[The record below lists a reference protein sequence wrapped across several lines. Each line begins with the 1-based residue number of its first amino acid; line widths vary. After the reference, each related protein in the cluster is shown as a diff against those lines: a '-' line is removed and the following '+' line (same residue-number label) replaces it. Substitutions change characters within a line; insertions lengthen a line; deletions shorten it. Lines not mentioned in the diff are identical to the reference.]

1 MTRILLIL
9 TLLASLAVGGYFLW
23 QNNQVTAPE
32 AAYRTQKIET
42 GDLTQIVSA
51 NGTLNPVVLVSVGTQ
66 VSGTVKKLYVDYND
80 HVKAGQI
87 LAELDPPLFQA
98 QVRQSR
104 ATLANAMASLELA
117 TANERRS
124 RQLFQQHFIA
134 RQDLDL
140 TIQAKKSAR
149 AQVDLAQAQLDKD
162 LVNLSYSVIR
172 SPVSGVVV
180 DRQVDVGQTVAA
192 SFQTP
197 TLFKIA
203 EDLSRMQINSSF
215 AEADIGAIKVGQ
227 AVHFS
232 VDAFPDMQFVGTVKQ
247 LRLNATTLQNVVT
260 YDVVVAVDNSSQLLK
275 PGMTAYV
282 NVITRERKGVLLL
295 PNAALRFKPHQTEER
310 KGGSHRAAAS
320 EVYLIRHHQLTA
332 IAVKTG
338 ITDNKFTELLEG
350 DLKAGDEV
358 VTGEKSDRGGNSSAG
373 TFRMRML

>member
-1 MTRILLIL
+1 MTRTILIL
-9 TLLASLAVGGYFLW
+9 TLLVTVAVGGYMLW
-23 QNNQVTAPE
+23 QHNRTEAPE
-32 AAYRTQKIET
+32 TVYRTKT
-42 GDLTQIVSA
+42 ATAVDLTQIVSA

-80 HVKAGQI
+80 HVQAGQI

-104 ATLANAMASLELA
+104 ATLANAKASLELA
-117 TANERRS
+117 TANEARS
-124 RQLFQQHFIA
+124 RLLFQQQFIA
-134 RQDLDL
+134 QQDLDL
-140 TIQAKKSAR
+140 TIQARKSAR

-162 LVNLSYSVIR
+162 LINLSYSVIR

-215 AEADIGAIKVGQ
+215 AEADIGAIRVGQ
-227 AVHFS
+227 AVHFT
-232 VDAFPDMQFVGTVKQ
+232 VDAFPEMQFVGRVKQ
-247 LRLNATTLQNVVT
+247 IRLNATTLQNVVT
-260 YDVVVAVDNSSQLLK
+260 YDVVVAVDNSGQLLK

-282 NVITRERKGVLLL
+282 NVITREKKNVLLL
-295 PNAALRFKPHQTEER
+295 PNAALRFKPHLQDAHQ
-310 KGGSHRAAAS
+310 GGDHKTSTS
-320 EVYLIRHHQLTA
+320 EVYLIRNHRLTA
-332 IAVKTG
+332 VAVRTG

-358 VTGEKSDRGGNSSAG
+358 VTDEKSGKAGNASSS
-373 TFRMRML
+373 TFRLRML